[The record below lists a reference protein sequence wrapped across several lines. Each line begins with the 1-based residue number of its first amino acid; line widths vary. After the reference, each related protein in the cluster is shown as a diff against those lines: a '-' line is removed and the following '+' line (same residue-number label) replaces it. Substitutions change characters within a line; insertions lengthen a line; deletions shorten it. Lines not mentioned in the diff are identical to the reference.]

1 METVKFIQKRYKS
14 IFATAGLILLI
25 GVGVALASSTGEAEA
40 AEHMGWLATDTY
52 KLINFIVLVV
62 ALVYIAK
69 KPVQEFFSSRIN
81 SIRDELAELERKK
94 AEAEKILAGYA
105 DKIANLDK
113 ESEKI
118 IADYVRQGEEAKKR
132 ILAEAELQAVKLE
145 EMAKRNIEQEF
156 KAAKAGLLQDIAEK
170 AIERAESFVKKSIS
184 SEDQDRLVDD
194 YLNKVVAS

>member
-1 METVKFIQKRYKS
+1 MAVIKFMQKRYKS
-14 IFATAGLILLI
+14 IFTAAGLILFI
-25 GVGVALASSTGEAEA
+25 SAGIALASSAGGEEA
-40 AEHMGWLATDTY
+40 AEHAGWLATDTY
-52 KLINFIVLVV
+52 KLINFAVLAG
-62 ALVYIAK
+62 ALFYLAK
-69 KPVQEFFSSRIN
+69 KPVKEFFSSRIK
-81 SIRDELAELERKK
+81 SIKDELADLEQKK
-94 AEAEKILAGYA
+94 ADAEKKLAGYA

-118 IADYVRQGEEAKKR
+118 IEAYVRQGEDARKR

-156 KAAKAGLLQDIAEK
+156 KVAKAALMQEIAEG
-170 AIERAESFVKKSIS
+170 AFERAEGLIRESIS